1 MQSERTVVALSRM
14 LTAMPSAVMLRQ
26 GSLRTSAHCVGNARG
41 TNRPDGRTNDRRDP
55 TSARGSRRIGMD
67 LDKLLDAAETVVA
80 RQGIASLTLDA
91 VATEAHVSKG
101 GLLHHFPTK
110 DRLVEALVRRCA
122 EDWRARYTGAYEE
135 APAGPGRMA
144 RALVAMCLGD
154 DELWTERLRRSS
166 SAVFA
171 ALAQNPALIEPM
183 RVVYADLHRRIAADD
198 LPPGVGEVV
207 VATIDGLW
215 LNWVLGLVPIDE
227 AMKARLQQAL
237 AAFLAPPA
245 TLQVAPARAGRR
257 R

>member
-1 MQSERTVVALSRM
+1 
-14 LTAMPSAVMLRQ
+14 
-26 GSLRTSAHCVGNARG
+26 
-41 TNRPDGRTNDRRDP
+41 
-55 TSARGSRRIGMD
+55 MD
-67 LDKLLDAAETVVA
+67 LDRLLDAAETVVG

-122 EDWRARYTGAYEE
+122 EGWRARYTAAYDETSDG
-135 APAGPGRMA
+135 PARMA
-144 RALVAMCLGD
+144 RALVAMCLAD
-154 DELWTERLRRSS
+154 DELWTEQMRRSS

-183 RVVYADLHRRIAADD
+183 RIVYADLHRRIAADD

-207 VATIDGLW
+207 VTTIDGLW
-215 LNWVLGLVPIDE
+215 LNWVLGLVQIDA

-237 AAFLAPPA
+237 ATLLASPA
-245 TLQVAPARAGRR
+245 GTRTTRKARGGSVARAGRR

>member
-1 MQSERTVVALSRM
+1 
-14 LTAMPSAVMLRQ
+14 
-26 GSLRTSAHCVGNARG
+26 
-41 TNRPDGRTNDRRDP
+41 
-55 TSARGSRRIGMD
+55 MD
-67 LDKLLDAAETVVA
+67 LDTLLDAAETVVS

-91 VATEAHVSKG
+91 VAAEAHVSKG

-122 EDWRARYTGAYEE
+122 DGWRDRYMAAFEDTPDG
-135 APAGPGRMA
+135 PARMA
-144 RALVAMCLGD
+144 RAMVAMCLAD
-154 DELWTERLRRSS
+154 DELWTEQLRRSS

-183 RVVYADLHRRIAADD
+183 RVVYADLHQRIAADD

-207 VATIDGLW
+207 VMTLDGLW
-215 LNWVLGLVPIDE
+215 LNWVLGLVSIDG

-237 AAFLAPPA
+237 TAMLPAPSA
-245 TLQVAPARAGRR
+245 RVRVARAGRR

>member
-1 MQSERTVVALSRM
+1 M
-14 LTAMPSAVMLRQ
+14 
-26 GSLRTSAHCVGNARG
+26 N
-41 TNRPDGRTNDRRDP
+41 
-55 TSARGSRRIGMD
+55 
-67 LDKLLDAAETVVA
+67 LDTLLDAAETVVA

-91 VATEAHVSKG
+91 VAAEAHVSKG

-122 EDWRARYTGAYEE
+122 DSWRARYTAAYEDT
-135 APAGPGRMA
+135 PDGPGRMA
-144 RALVAMCLGD
+144 RALVAMCLAD
-154 DELWTERLRRSS
+154 DDLWTEQLRRSS

-207 VATIDGLW
+207 VTTMDGLW
-215 LNWVLGLVPIDE
+215 LNWVLGLVPIDA

-237 AAFLAPPA
+237 RAILASPADVRATRKPRGVAAAN
-245 TLQVAPARAGRR
+245 AGRPSR
-257 R
+257 